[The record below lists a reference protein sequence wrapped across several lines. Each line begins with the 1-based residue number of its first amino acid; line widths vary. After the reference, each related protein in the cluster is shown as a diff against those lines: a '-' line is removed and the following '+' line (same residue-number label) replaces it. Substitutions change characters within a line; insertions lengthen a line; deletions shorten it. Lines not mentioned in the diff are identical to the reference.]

1 MRILKISKHIISF
14 LFFYSLCPF
23 SIFAQDNDSDSKR
36 KFDYY
41 FYEAINKKA
50 QGKHDQALDLFQHCF
65 ALDSTNASVLMEL
78 GNYYNVLQN
87 NRMAMNY
94 WEKAV
99 AYDPDNFYYS
109 MSLASLY
116 KTQVKKQQLV
126 NLYEKMHKRYPNKMD
141 LTMLLAEA
149 YADNGEF
156 GKSIEVMNEVEK
168 VVGLNESI
176 SLNKFQLYSMLNQK
190 GKAFDEIKALYKKDV
205 SNPRYMMLLGDLY
218 LQDNQTKEAL
228 KYYEMVKKSQPDYP
242 GLVVSMANYYEQLGE
257 KEKAQEQLLLAIQ
270 DKDMD
275 VELKMQLLTR
285 YLQILQSSK
294 QKLESANGLFVK
306 LIEQHPAFTQL
317 NLMYG
322 NLLLLESNK
331 KEAMEQFQIY
341 IDANPNEPAGYEQML
356 QAALPDNLDKVIE
369 ITEKAMKYMPQYPV
383 FYFYNGGAKYQQ
395 NRHKEALDIFQK
407 GLKNA
412 KFDNPA
418 IESDFHG
425 QIGDL
430 YHTFGND
437 SLAFDSYEKAL
448 KLNPQNLLVLNN
460 YSYYLSLKRK
470 DLAKAEQMSSLTI
483 KAEPTNATYLDTY
496 GWILFLQGAYTTS
509 KIYLEKAVQY
519 GEQEASAEVHEH
531 FGDVLAKLGETDK
544 AVEQWLKAK
553 ELKSTSETLDEKIK
567 TKKFIES
574 K

>member
-1 MRILKISKHIISF
+1 MRKFKILKLTVSF
-14 LFFYSLCPF
+14 IFLYILCSY
-23 SIFAQDNDSDSKR
+23 SIFAQDDKSETQR

-41 FYEAINKKA
+41 FYEAVDRKA
-50 QGKHDQALDLFQHCF
+50 QGKYDQALDFFQHCF

-87 NRMAMNY
+87 KTLAMNY

-99 AYDPDNFYYS
+99 AYDPDNYYYS

-116 KTQVKKQQLV
+116 KSQVKKQQLV
-126 NLYEKMHKRYPNKMD
+126 NLYEKMRKSYPNKMD
-141 LTMLLAEA
+141 LLMLLAEA

-176 SLNKFQLYSMLNQK
+176 SLNKFQLYSMLDQK
-190 GKAFDEIKALYKKDV
+190 GKAFDEIKALWKKDE
-205 SNPRYMMLLGDLY
+205 SNPRYMMLMGDLY

-228 KYYEMVKKSQPDYP
+228 KYYDMVKKSQPDYP
-242 GLVVSMANYYEQLGE
+242 GLVVSMANYYEQIGE
-257 KEKAQEQLLLAIQ
+257 KEKAQEQLLQAIQ
-270 DKDMD
+270 NKDMEA
-275 VELKMQLLTR
+275 ELKMQLLTR

-294 QKLESANGLFVK
+294 QNLESANGLFEK
-306 LIEQHPAFTQL
+306 LIEQHPTSTQL

-331 KEAMEQFQIY
+331 KQAMEQFQIY
-341 IDANPNEPAGYEQML
+341 VDANPNEPAGYEQML
-356 QAALPDNLDKVIE
+356 QAALPDNLEKVIE
-369 ITEKAMKYMPQYPV
+369 ITEKAMKHMPQYPQ
-383 FYFYNGGAKYQQ
+383 FYFYNGGAKFQQ
-395 NRHKEALDIFQK
+395 NKPKEAMEIFQK

-430 YHTFGND
+430 HHTFGND
-437 SLAFDSYEKAL
+437 TLAFQSYDKAL
-448 KLNPQNLLVLNN
+448 KLNPQNLPVLNN
-460 YSYYLSLKRK
+460 YSYYLSLKVK

-509 KIYLEKAVQY
+509 KIYLENAVKY
-519 GEQEASAEVHEH
+519 GEKEASAEVHEH
-531 FGDVLAKLGETDK
+531 YGDVLAKLGETDK
-544 AVEQWLKAK
+544 AVEQWRKAK
-553 ELKSTSETLDEKIK
+553 ELKSTSITLDEKIK
-567 TKKFIES
+567 TKKYIES